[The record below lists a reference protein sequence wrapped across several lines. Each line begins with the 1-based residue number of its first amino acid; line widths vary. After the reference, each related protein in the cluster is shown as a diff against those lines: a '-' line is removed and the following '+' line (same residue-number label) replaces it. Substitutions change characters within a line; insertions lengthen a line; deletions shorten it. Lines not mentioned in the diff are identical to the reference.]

1 MGWSLQI
8 LSSLEEKTMWIL
20 NEYVITKFNKG
31 IEPIKS
37 IYENNKS
44 YIDFSFKNQENNL
57 EIKYE
62 R

>member
-1 MGWSLQI
+1 MNMSLQ
-8 LSSLEEKTMWIL
+8 SLIKEQK
-20 NEYVITKFNKG
+20 
-31 IEPIKS
+31 PIKS